1 MLFSLYNVKSVS
13 IFESVFN
20 FPQYFIFQSVNISI
34 LLMHGLLILTVT
46 VTFIP
51 KNSAVNGAPKIGMG
65 LRRKLLL
72 GQLAL
77 LLMEEGV
84 LVLFLETVGRLELLR
99 LT

>member
-1 MLFSLYNVKSVS
+1 MT
-13 IFESVFN
+13 
-20 FPQYFIFQSVNISI
+20 I
-34 LLMHGLLILTVT
+34 LLMDGLLILTVT
-46 VTFIP
+46 VMFIP

-77 LLMEEGV
+77 LLMEGGV
-84 LVLFLETVGRLELLR
+84 LGLISETVGHLELLR